1 MKSLG
6 AQQLRKFRDRWST
19 VRFVTMTFVCLG
31 IILAVEAILQ
41 AFLPHSLHILTLV
54 LPLAIL
60 ALYLRPVFWKLNE
73 LQAATYLDDQHPE
86 LEDSTS
92 LFLKDE
98 AELSLLERF
107 QQSKINERLPVFT
120 LPGQTKKHFIY
131 STVFFVLALAMLLLL
146 KSGKIQEF
154 RLTNGQVEQKVAA
167 TGTVQRALPPHVSS
181 ATIRIIPPRYT
192 GRPER
197 AQKDFALR
205 VEVGSSV
212 RWRIST
218 SSQVQSLKIIFNDR
232 ERFQLKPANKE
243 RSDWAMETNI
253 THAGFYQLEVDGV
266 KSALYQIEVIPDLP
280 VQISITSPKQHTTID
295 FGQAPVVTLQA
306 RLTDD
311 YSIKEAYISATM
323 ASGKG
328 EGVSFTE
335 KRIRFNQAFNGS
347 TSATLKQSIQLQQ
360 LGMKPGDELYF
371 FINAWDN
378 KGQNSRSDVYFVSM
392 VDTAE
397 LMSMA
402 GMLGGVNLVPEY
414 FRSQR
419 QIIID
424 TEKLL
429 REKSTISIEAFKSRS
444 NDLGVDQKL
453 IRLRYGKF
461 LGEES
466 ETDIGPGDDHDDHDG
481 HDHGDRGATNE
492 DKTQALMDSYAHN
505 HDVAEDATFFEP
517 ELKAQLK
524 AVLTEMWNAELQLRT
539 YNPQAALPFE
549 YKALRQLKDLQQKS
563 RAYVAKT
570 VVKAPQLKAE
580 KRLSGVLDKIGSPVS
595 KRKITEEGGQS
606 AVLKKALGLLEQR
619 KTGYRFT
626 GPEMALL
633 KEAEVQIVRSAAG
646 NPATY
651 LTALTQF
658 RRIQNAKK
666 VDLQDIEG
674 ASRAIARLIAPDHL
688 VPQKPAST
696 VSSSF
701 YESYFKHLQP
711 SQ

>member
-1 MKSLG
+1 MKNTG
-6 AQQLRKFRDRWST
+6 IQQLRRFQHRWSAI
-19 VRFVTMTFVCLG
+19 RFLTLAFACFA
-31 IILAVEAILQ
+31 ILLAAEAIIQ
-41 AFLPHSLHILTLV
+41 IFAPHSLSVLLWV
-54 LPLAIL
+54 LPLAL
-60 ALYLRPVFWKLNE
+60 LSLYLQPAFWKLNE
-73 LQAATYLDDQHPE
+73 TQVATYLDEQHPE

-92 LFLKDE
+92 LLLKDE
-98 AELSLLERF
+98 TQLTLLERF
-107 QQSKINERLPVFT
+107 QQTKVNDRLPVFN
-120 LPGQTKKHFIY
+120 LPRKSKKYFSY
-131 STVFFVLALAMLLLL
+131 STVFFVLALVAVLLL
-146 KSGKIQEF
+146 KSGKMQEF
-154 RLTNGQVEQKVAA
+154 HLVNGQSDQKASTNGTAR
-167 TGTVQRALPPHVSS
+167 TPLPPHVTS
-181 ATIRIIPPRYT
+181 ASIRIVPPGYT
-192 GRPER
+192 NRTER
-197 AQKDFALR
+197 SQKDFVLR
-205 VEVGSSV
+205 VEVGSKV
-212 RWRIST
+212 QWRIATST
-218 SSQVQSLKIIFNDR
+218 RLQSLTIIFNDR
-232 ERFQLKPANKE
+232 ERFQLKPANHE
-243 RSDWAMETNI
+243 RSSWVMETTI
-253 THAGFYQLEVDGV
+253 EHAGFYQIEVDGV
-266 KSALYQIEVIPDLP
+266 KSSLYQIEIIPDLP
-280 VQISITSPKQHTTID
+280 VQIVISSPKQHTVID
-295 FGQAPVVTLQA
+295 FGQAPTVTLQA

-311 YSIKEAYISATM
+311 YGIKEAYISATM

-335 KRIRFNQAFNGS
+335 KKIRFNQSVNGS
-347 TSATLKQSIQLQQ
+347 KTAVLKQSIQLQQ

-371 FINAWDN
+371 FINAWDS

-429 REKSTISIEAFKSRS
+429 REKSDISTEAFKSRS

-481 HDHGDRGATNE
+481 HGDHGTTNE
-492 DKTQALMDSYAHN
+492 DKTQAIMDSYAHN

-539 YNPQAALPFE
+539 YNPQAALPYE

-580 KRLSGVLDKIGSPVS
+580 KRLSGALDKIGSPVS
-595 KRKITEEGGQS
+595 RRKLSEEEGQS
-606 AVLKKALGLLEQR
+606 AVLKSALGLLELR
-619 KTGYRFT
+619 KSGYHFT
-626 GPEMALL
+626 APELALL
-633 KEAEVQIVRSAAG
+633 KEAEAQIVRSAAG
-646 NPATY
+646 NPTHY
-651 LTALTQF
+651 LKALTQF
-658 RRIQNAKK
+658 RRIQVAKK
-666 VDLQDIEG
+666 ANLQDIEG
-674 ASRAIARLIAPDHL
+674 AARAIASLIAKEHH

-711 SQ
+711 SL